1 MKTIYKK
8 FLIILTITI
17 IVTFIS
23 LWILVSGGYD
33 KQNKLILFIKQI
45 IPTKIARNIRD
56 VMFIIPDLKEQ
67 NRVLNIQVQKYEQ
80 GLNGNKF
87 KEINVVSEKNKEKFL
102 LKEFFL
108 PFPRLDLRLGW
119 AATENSKRAH
129 YLEIIGDKVLVISGL
144 GQTIFFEKKN
154 IFNEKLSQKNIPN
167 NLVELLSKKKHELI
181 GIRDLFVEENTVYIS
196 LQHKDNN
203 GFTINIYKA
212 DLNYEKLN
220 FELFF
225 ETKEYWPKYNVFSG
239 GRIESFKNNKILF
252 SIGFVKNYLAPQEK
266 KSLLGKI
273 IAIDKISQ
281 NYELVSLGHRNPQG
295 LFYFDKED
303 LIINTEHGPKGGDEI
318 NFNFFKDNKVKNFGW
333 PIASYGEPYPGEK
346 WKLGDKGWFK
356 KPHSEFGF
364 VEPIKYFTPAIGISE
379 IVYYPKERSSK
390 GENFVI
396 VSSLRAASV
405 YLLKIDNDLNKILS
419 EDRLYFGQER
429 LRDVEYDKD
438 NGVLFILFENT
449 PSIGVLNIKL

>member
-8 FLIILTITI
+8 FIIILIITI
-17 IVTFIS
+17 IVIFIS

-56 VMFIIPDLKEQ
+56 VVFIIPDLKEQ

-87 KEINVVSEKNKEKFL
+87 KEINVVSKKNKEKFL

-167 NLVELLSKKKHELI
+167 NLMELLSRKKHELI

-212 DLNYEKLN
+212 NLNYDKLN

-252 SIGFVKNYLAPQEK
+252 SIGFAKNYLAPQEK

-318 NFNFFKDNKVKNFGW
+318 NFNFAKDNKIKNFGW

-346 WKLGDKGWFK
+346 WKLEGKGWFK
-356 KPHSEFGF
+356 KSHSENGF
-364 VEPIKYFTPAIGISE
+364 NEPIKYFSPAIGISE
-379 IVYYPKERSSK
+379 ITYLTKALNAK
-390 GENFVI
+390 NENYMI

-405 YLLKIDNDLNKILS
+405 YLLKLNDNFDKILDQ
-419 EDRLYFGQER
+419 DRLYFGQER
-429 LRDVEYDKD
+429 LRDIEYD
-438 NGVLFILFENT
+438 NENNVLFILFENT
-449 PSIGVLNIKL
+449 PSIGVLKFKL